1 MNLENQA
8 SNKSTQA
15 ASEQLSAW
23 VDGELDDQ
31 ALSQLLAE
39 LPELADDE
47 ACYASVQS
55 YQVIGDLMRSAHAP
69 CSDSL
74 AFLDALNAKIAL
86 EPPLVAQ
93 GQPAPG
99 AVAVP
104 AVAAAAVQTVK
115 PAAAAQE
122 AANHSVFRWKM
133 VAGFATVAAVAMVGW
148 NSVGLLSGGSGSDAR
163 QQLAAAAA
171 PQVVASAVSGASG
184 AASHA
189 QGLVQQQVTVGQ
201 NSTIMLRDPRLD
213 ELLAARGQIGGTANL
228 QMPAGFLR
236 NATFNAEKR
245 SDGCADKTS
254 RLC

>member
-8 SNKSTQA
+8 SNKSMQA

-47 ACYASVQS
+47 ACYASLQS

-74 AFLDALNAKIAL
+74 AFLDALNAKLAL

-115 PAAAAQE
+115 PAAAVQD

-148 NSVGLLSGGSGSDAR
+148 NSIGLLSGGAGQEAR
-163 QQLAAAAA
+163 QQMAGAAA
-171 PQVVASAVSGASG
+171 PQVVASAASPRP
-184 AASHA
+184 AASNA

-201 NSTIMLRDPRLD
+201 NSSIMLRDPRLD

-245 SDGCADKTS
+245 SDGCADKAS

>member
-15 ASEQLSAW
+15 ACEQLSAW

-47 ACYASVQS
+47 VCYASVQS
-55 YQVIGDLMRSAHAP
+55 YQVIGDLMRSSHAP

-115 PAAAAQE
+115 PAAAAQD

-163 QQLAAAAA
+163 QQLASAAA
-171 PQVVASAVSGASG
+171 PQVVASAASARP
-184 AASHA
+184 AAANA

>member
-8 SNKSTQA
+8 SNKSIVVA
-15 ASEQLSAW
+15 CEQLSAW
-23 VDGELDDQ
+23 IDGELDDQ
-31 ALSQLLAE
+31 ALCQLLAD
-39 LPELADDE
+39 LPELDQE
-47 ACYASVQS
+47 QACYASVHS
-55 YQVIGDLMRSAHAP
+55 YQLIGDLMRSAHDVP
-69 CSDSL
+69 SSDGL

-86 EPPLVAQ
+86 EPPLAVQ
-93 GQPAPG
+93 SQPAPG
-99 AVAVP
+99 VVVVP
-104 AVAAAAVQTVK
+104 PVAAVLPSAPLVSAAD
-115 PAAAAQE
+115 

-148 NSVGLLSGGSGSDAR
+148 NSIGLLSGGTGNDMR

-171 PQVVASAVSGASG
+171 PQVVASAASARP
-184 AASHA
+184 AASSNA
-189 QGLVQQQVTVGQ
+189 QGLIQQQVIVGQ

-245 SDGCADKTS
+245 SDGCADKAS

>member
-8 SNKSTQA
+8 LNKSTQA
-15 ASEQLSAW
+15 ACEQLSAW
-23 VDGELDDQ
+23 IDGELDDQ
-31 ALSQLLAE
+31 TLSQLLAA
-39 LPELADDE
+39 LPDLADD
-47 ACYASVQS
+47 ADCYASVQS
-55 YQVIGDLMRSAHAP
+55 YQVIGDLMRTAHAP

-74 AFLDALNAKIAL
+74 AFLNALNAKIAL

-99 AVAVP
+99 DVAVP
-104 AVAAAAVQTVK
+104 AVATAAAQAVK
-115 PAAAAQE
+115 PAAVQD

-148 NSVGLLSGGSGSDAR
+148 NSIGLLSGGAGNEAR
-163 QQLAAAAA
+163 QQMAAAAA
-171 PQVVASAVSGASG
+171 PQVVASAASPRS
-184 AASHA
+184 AASNA

-201 NSTIMLRDPRLD
+201 NSSIMLRDPRLD

-245 SDGCADKTS
+245 SDGCADKAS

>member
-8 SNKSTQA
+8 LNKSTQA
-15 ASEQLSAW
+15 ACEQLSAW
-23 VDGELDDQ
+23 IDGELDDQ
-31 ALSQLLAE
+31 TLSQLLAA
-39 LPELADDE
+39 LPDLADD
-47 ACYASVQS
+47 ADCYASVQS
-55 YQVIGDLMRSAHAP
+55 YQVIGDLMRSSHAP

-115 PAAAAQE
+115 PAAAAQD

-163 QQLAAAAA
+163 QQLASAAA
-171 PQVVASAVSGASG
+171 PQVVASAASARP
-184 AASHA
+184 AAANA

>member
-8 SNKSTQA
+8 SNKSMQA

-47 ACYASVQS
+47 ACYASLQS

-104 AVAAAAVQTVK
+104 AVAAAAAQTVK
-115 PAAAAQE
+115 PAAAAQD

-148 NSVGLLSGGSGSDAR
+148 NSMGLLAGGNA
-163 QQLAAAAA
+163 QQQVASAAA
-171 PQVVASAVSGASG
+171 PQVVASA
-184 AASHA
+184 AATHPAAANA
-189 QGLVQQQVTVGQ
+189 QGLIEQQVTVGQ

-213 ELLAARGQIGGTANL
+213 EVLAARGQIGVTANL

-245 SDGCADKTS
+245 NSGCADKTS

>member
-1 MNLENQA
+1 MNLETQA
-8 SNKSTQA
+8 SMKTTVVA
-15 ASEQLSAW
+15 DEQMSAW
-23 VDGELDDQ
+23 LDGELDAETLHHMLAD
-31 ALSQLLAE
+31 LPVLAE
-39 LPELADDE
+39 DQT
-47 ACYASVQS
+47 CYASLQS
-55 YQVIGDLMRSAHAP
+55 YQVIGDAMRSAHSP

-99 AVAVP
+99 LVAVP
-104 AVAAAAVQTVK
+104 AVSTAATAASL
-115 PAAAAQE
+115 AGSAE

-148 NSVGLLSGGSGSDAR
+148 NSMGLLSGGAGGNAQ
-163 QQLAAAAA
+163 QQLASAAS
-171 PQVVASAVSGASG
+171 PQVVASAAPIRPV
-184 AASHA
+184 AANA
-189 QGLVQQQVTVGQ
+189 QGLIEQPVTVGQ

-213 ELLAARGQIGGTANL
+213 EVLAARGQIGVTANL

-245 SDGCADKTS
+245 TGGCADKAS

>member
-8 SNKSTQA
+8 LNKSTQA
-15 ASEQLSAW
+15 ACEQLSAW
-23 VDGELDDQ
+23 IDGELDDQ
-31 ALSQLLAE
+31 TLSQLLAA
-39 LPELADDE
+39 LPDLADD
-47 ACYASVQS
+47 ADCYASVQS
-55 YQVIGDLMRSAHAP
+55 YQVIGDLMRTAHAP

-74 AFLDALNAKIAL
+74 AFLNALNAKIAL

-99 AVAVP
+99 DVAVP
-104 AVAAAAVQTVK
+104 AVATAAAQAVK
-115 PAAAAQE
+115 PAAVQD

-148 NSVGLLSGGSGSDAR
+148 NSVGLLSNGSGNDGR
-163 QQLAAAAA
+163 QQIASAAA
-171 PQVVASAVSGASG
+171 PQVVASAASG
-184 AASHA
+184 RPAAGSNA

-213 ELLAARGQIGGTANL
+213 ELLAARGQIGVTANL

-245 SDGCADKTS
+245 SDGCADKAS

>member
-8 SNKSTQA
+8 SNKSMQA
-15 ASEQLSAW
+15 ACEQLSAW

-31 ALSQLLAE
+31 ALGQLLAE
-39 LPELADDE
+39 LPELAQDQ

-55 YQVIGDLMRSAHAP
+55 YQVIGDLMRSAHTP

-86 EPPLVAQ
+86 EPPLADQ

-104 AVAAAAVQTVK
+104 AVAAAAVQAVQ
-115 PAAAAQE
+115 PAAQD

-148 NSVGLLSGGSGSDAR
+148 NSIGLLSGGAGNEAR
-163 QQLAAAAA
+163 QQMAAAAA
-171 PQVVASAVSGASG
+171 PQVVASAASPRS
-184 AASHA
+184 AASNA

-201 NSTIMLRDPRLD
+201 NSSIMLRDPRLD

-245 SDGCADKTS
+245 SDGCADKAS

>member
-1 MNLENQA
+1 MTLENQA

-15 ASEQLSAW
+15 ACEQLSAW

-104 AVAAAAVQTVK
+104 AVAAAAAQTK
-115 PAAAAQE
+115 PAAAAQD

-148 NSVGLLSGGSGSDAR
+148 NSVGLLSGGGSDAR
-163 QQLAAAAA
+163 QQMASAAA
-171 PQVVASAVSGASG
+171 PQVVASAASARP
-184 AASHA
+184 AAANA

>member
-8 SNKSTQA
+8 LNKSTQA
-15 ASEQLSAW
+15 ACEQLSAW

-39 LPELADDE
+39 LPVLADDE
-47 ACYASVQS
+47 ACYASLQS
-55 YQVIGDLMRSAHAP
+55 YQVIGDLMRSAHVP

-104 AVAAAAVQTVK
+104 AVAAAAAQTIK
-115 PAAAAQE
+115 PAAAAQD

-163 QQLAAAAA
+163 QQLASAAA
-171 PQVVASAVSGASG
+171 PQVVASAASARP
-184 AASHA
+184 AAANA

>member
-1 MNLENQA
+1 MNLETQA
-8 SNKSTQA
+8 SMKTTVVA
-15 ASEQLSAW
+15 DEQMSAW
-23 VDGELDDQ
+23 LDGELDAETLHHMLADLP
-31 ALSQLLAE
+31 ALAE
-39 LPELADDE
+39 DQT
-47 ACYASVQS
+47 CYASLQS
-55 YQVIGDLMRSAHAP
+55 YQVIGDAMRSAHSP

-99 AVAVP
+99 LVAVP
-104 AVAAAAVQTVK
+104 AVSTAATAASL
-115 PAAAAQE
+115 AGSAE

-148 NSVGLLSGGSGSDAR
+148 NSMGLLSGGAGGNAQ
-163 QQLAAAAA
+163 QQLASAAS
-171 PQVVASAVSGASG
+171 PQVVASAAPIRPV
-184 AASHA
+184 AANA
-189 QGLVQQQVTVGQ
+189 QGLIEQPVTVGQ

-213 ELLAARGQIGGTANL
+213 EVLAARGQIGVTANL

-245 SDGCADKTS
+245 TGGCADKAS

>member
-1 MNLENQA
+1 MNLETQA
-8 SNKSTQA
+8 SNKSTEVA
-15 ASEQLSAW
+15 CEQLSAW
-23 VDGELDDQ
+23 IDGELDEQ
-31 ALSQLLAE
+31 TLSQLLAE
-39 LPELADDE
+39 LPDLADDQ

-55 YQVIGDLMRSAHAP
+55 YQVIGDAMRSAHSP

-74 AFLDALNAKIAL
+74 AFLDALNARIAL
-86 EPPLVAQ
+86 EPPLMTQ

-99 AVAVP
+99 VVAVP
-104 AVAAAAVQTVK
+104 AVSTAATAASV
-115 PAAAAQE
+115 AGSAE

-148 NSVGLLSGGSGSDAR
+148 NSMGLLSGGAGGNAQ
-163 QQLAAAAA
+163 QQLASAATPQVLASAASTRPAAAN
-171 PQVVASAVSGASG
+171 
-184 AASHA
+184 A
-189 QGLVQQQVTVGQ
+189 QGFIEQQVTVGQ

-213 ELLAARGQIGGTANL
+213 EVLAARGQIGVTANL

-245 SDGCADKTS
+245 TGGCADKAS

>member
-15 ASEQLSAW
+15 ACEQLSAW

-99 AVAVP
+99 AIAVP
-104 AVAAAAVQTVK
+104 AVAAAAAQTVK
-115 PAAAAQE
+115 PVAAAQD

-148 NSVGLLSGGSGSDAR
+148 NSMGLLAGGNA
-163 QQLAAAAA
+163 QQ
-171 PQVVASAVSGASG
+171 QVASA
-184 AASHA
+184 
-189 QGLVQQQVTVGQ
+189 
-201 NSTIMLRDPRLD
+201 
-213 ELLAARGQIGGTANL
+213 
-228 QMPAGFLR
+228 
-236 NATFNAEKR
+236 
-245 SDGCADKTS
+245 
-254 RLC
+254 

>member
-1 MNLENQA
+1 MNLETQA
-8 SNKSTQA
+8 SMKTTVVA
-15 ASEQLSAW
+15 DEQMSAW
-23 VDGELDDQ
+23 LDGELDAETLHHMLADLP
-31 ALSQLLAE
+31 ALAE
-39 LPELADDE
+39 DQT
-47 ACYASVQS
+47 CYASLQS
-55 YQVIGDLMRSAHAP
+55 YQVIGDAMRSAHSP

-99 AVAVP
+99 LVPVP
-104 AVAAAAVQTVK
+104 AVSTAATAASL
-115 PAAAAQE
+115 AGSAE

-148 NSVGLLSGGSGSDAR
+148 NSMGLLSGGAGGNAQ
-163 QQLAAAAA
+163 QQLASAAS
-171 PQVVASAVSGASG
+171 PQVVASAAPIRPV
-184 AASHA
+184 AANA
-189 QGLVQQQVTVGQ
+189 QGLIEQPVTVGQ

-213 ELLAARGQIGGTANL
+213 EVLAARGQIGVTANL

-245 SDGCADKTS
+245 TGGCADKAS

>member
-8 SNKSTQA
+8 LNKSTQA
-15 ASEQLSAW
+15 ACEQLSAW
-23 VDGELDDQ
+23 VDGELDNQ
-31 ALSQLLAE
+31 TLGQLLAE

-47 ACYASVQS
+47 VCYASVQS

-104 AVAAAAVQTVK
+104 AVAAAAAQTVQ
-115 PAAAAQE
+115 PAAAVQD

-148 NSVGLLSGGSGSDAR
+148 NSMGLLAGGAGGNA
-163 QQLAAAAA
+163 QQLASGAA
-171 PQVVASAVSGASG
+171 PQVVASAASSRP
-184 AASHA
+184 AANA
-189 QGLVQQQVTVGQ
+189 QGLIEQQVTVGQ

-213 ELLAARGQIGGTANL
+213 EVLAARGQIGVTANL

-245 SDGCADKTS
+245 SDGCGDKAS

>member
-8 SNKSTQA
+8 SNKSTEVA
-15 ASEQLSAW
+15 CEQLSAW
-23 VDGELDDQ
+23 IDGELDDQ
-31 ALSQLLAE
+31 TLSQLLAE
-39 LPELADDE
+39 LPDLADDQ
-47 ACYASVQS
+47 ACYASVHA
-55 YQVIGDLMRSAHAP
+55 YQVIGDLMRSAQDAP
-69 CSDSL
+69 SADGL
-74 AFLDALNAKIAL
+74 AFLNALNAKIAL

-99 AVAVP
+99 VVAVP
-104 AVAAAAVQTVK
+104 AVSTAATAAPV
-115 PAAAAQE
+115 AGSAE

-148 NSVGLLSGGSGSDAR
+148 NSMGLLSGGAGGNAQ
-163 QQLAAAAA
+163 QQLASAATPQVLASAASTRPAAAN
-171 PQVVASAVSGASG
+171 
-184 AASHA
+184 A
-189 QGLVQQQVTVGQ
+189 QGLIEQQVTVGQ

-213 ELLAARGQIGGTANL
+213 EVLAARGQIGVTANL

-245 SDGCADKTS
+245 TGGCADKAS